1 VHGELPYADV
11 LRYGDGR
18 PDLHEGAMGRASAQR
33 VLRVPVHD
41 AVDAD
46 GGVRDHAVQRAD
58 DSARSAVCSELRPG
72 VVRDDH
78 WREDVRVRSVE
89 WTRIQRMLCV
99 SVRVAVHAGELCC
112 DGVLRWKRA
121 RDDVRS
127 DVRADR
133 DSARILRDSDG

>member
-1 VHGELPYADV
+1 
-11 LRYGDGR
+11 
-18 PDLHEGAMGRASAQR
+18 M
-33 VLRVPVHD
+33 
-41 AVDAD
+41 
-46 GGVRDHAVQRAD
+46 
-58 DSARSAVCSELRPG
+58 CSELRPG
-72 VVRDDH
+72 VVRDDY

-99 SVRVAVHAGELCC
+99 SVRVAVHAGELRC
-112 DGVLRWKRA
+112 DWVLRWKRA